1 MKYTFHATVLQ
12 CGLCFA
18 LWATTAVGAETT
30 GVRAN
35 RRGECPRAVRHC
47 VRVPNRRIVLADESV
62 AEVQRAASRAAA
74 RDGAKTGLAEVVV
87 TATRRKTSLE
97 RTPISMSVLSA
108 GAIAENRVLD
118 LTDVTRLTPSLV
130 YVPRGAS
137 EGYISL
143 RGAIIFDD
151 SPGTDPAVSLFVDD
165 VVRVSVADVSP
176 QLFDMDRVEVLKGPQ
191 GSLFGRN
198 SIGGVVSMYTKS
210 PTFDTNGSTEVAYGE
225 HGLVQGTAVFNTP
238 IINDKLAARVDVAA
252 SSVRGNVKDVITGD
266 ELNGNHW
273 AAARAKLLFTPRDDF
288 RLVTG
293 FDFLHREGT
302 NSTWIYGNFAPAL
315 LPNLTY
321 DPEKSNQLTPGKD
334 YQQNW
339 GFVGRADWTTGV
351 GTLTAITGYRHLDAA
366 NLTAAAPAPL
376 NIADIGTREH
386 DTQVTQEMRLASP
399 TGRRLTWIVG
409 AYFLHSNRA
418 RSIDAHIDYLPASLL
433 GFLAGFP
440 APITNDLTQAT
451 HTTSAAPFAHLTY
464 ALTDRLKVEIGGRYT
479 WQRKTG
485 DGFSTHANLFAGGPI
500 GAAYA
505 ASWNAFTPT
514 MTVTFQPTRSLMTY
528 ATASRGFLSGGFNA
542 QGSTDA
548 ALATPFDSEY
558 VWNYEVGEKFDGL
571 SHRLRVNVAGFVDR
585 YSNLQVIQYN
595 SQLGAASTTNA
606 GAASVN
612 GIETEISALPVTW
625 LTVEVAYDYLHSKFT
640 KYLVNNGDG
649 TFSNY
654 EGNQVPFTPKQRV
667 TASAEVHT
675 DLPRD
680 AGSIAIGGDYTYR
693 SSQEFDVANDTP
705 PDILK
710 LTEWRGIV
718 NAHAAWYSEDD
729 RWEVSLW
736 GKNMTNRHYAVFGQD
751 QTFAYATPAEL
762 ANPMAHI
769 FEIQAGQYRSYGM
782 TVRVDF

>member
-1 MKYTFHATVLQ
+1 MKCGFHATLLQ
-12 CGLCFA
+12 CSLCVA
-18 LWATTAVGAETT
+18 LWASAAVGAEN
-30 GVRAN
+30 V
-35 RRGECPRAVRHC
+35 
-47 VRVPNRRIVLADESV
+47 VLADEAV
-62 AEVQRAASRAAA
+62 ATRDTASSPGGT
-74 RDGAKTGLAEVVV
+74 DGAKTGLAEVVV

-97 RTPISMSVLSA
+97 RTPISMTVLSDA
-108 GAIAENRVLD
+108 LMTKNRVLD

-191 GSLFGRN
+191 GTLFGRN
-198 SIGGVVSMYTKS
+198 SIGGVVSMYTKE
-210 PTFDTNGSTEVAYGE
+210 PTFDTNGSTELTYGD
-225 HGLVQGTAVFNTP
+225 HGLVQGTAVFNAP

-252 SSVRGNVKDVITGD
+252 SSVRGNVKDVVTGGK
-266 ELNGNHW
+266 LNGNHW
-273 AAARAKLLFTPRDDF
+273 TAARAKLLFTPRDDF
-288 RLVTG
+288 KLVTG

-302 NSTWIYGNFAPAL
+302 NSTWIYGNFAPTL

-321 DPEKSNQLTPGKD
+321 DPEKSNQLTPGRD

-339 GFVGRADWTTGV
+339 GFVGRADWTTAA
-351 GTLTAITGYRHLDAA
+351 GTVTSITGYRHLDAA

-376 NIADIGTREH
+376 NIANIGTREH
-386 DTQVTQEMRLASP
+386 DTQVTQELRLASAAD
-399 TGRRLTWIVG
+399 RRLTWIVG

-418 RSIDAHIDYLPASLL
+418 RSIGAYIDYLPASLL

-500 GAAYA
+500 GAVYA

-514 MTVTFQPTRSLMTY
+514 MTVTFQPTQSLMTY

-606 GAASVN
+606 GAATVD
-612 GIETEISALPVTW
+612 GIETEISALPVGW
-625 LTVEVAYDYLHSKFT
+625 LTVGVAYDYLHSKFT

-649 TFSNY
+649 TFSDY

-675 DLPRD
+675 DLPGD
-680 AGSIAIGGDYTYR
+680 AGSIAVGGDYTYR
-693 SSQEFDVANDTP
+693 SSQELDVANDTP
-705 PDILK
+705 ADILK

-718 NAHAAWYSEDD
+718 NAHASWYSEDD
-729 RWEVSLW
+729 RWEALLW

-762 ANPMAHI
+762 ANPLAHI
-769 FEIQAGQYRSYGM
+769 FEIQAGQYRSYGL
-782 TVRVDF
+782 TVRVNF